1 MVTIVAIKRKAM
13 SVAMILLLYGYI
25 GSAQNITPMDG
36 EMLNY
41 TQLMFE
47 VNKQEGANKYKF
59 YFFSCDKRAEK
70 CVLIYTH
77 TSKYRATMLS
87 EPFLFGQTYRWYY
100 EALKG
105 KKVLYKSKEYL
116 FYTGKSELVDTL
128 VQKVVF
134 TKPNKTKRK
143 GIIIVDGLKVAM
155 DMHGKPLMYLNY
167 KYDHAIRDIN
177 LTPQG
182 TLTLVDNRLGEIRE
196 LKLNGEMVWFGPTK
210 HEEVAGRSDR
220 FHHEFEKLP
229 NGHYLAAGKKKVS
242 DFDEGAGLAGVPNS
256 TLCETIVEFDSEK
269 NEVWR
274 FDLLP
279 ELKKQY
285 DIAPTQEMFNP
296 VRLGHLN
303 GMALDAKKQML
314 YASFK
319 TFNTVMKINRTNNQI
334 VYQYG
339 LKRINF
345 LDSLEEGLAFEQQHA
360 PTFNKKGNLLI
371 FNNGNAKTGS
381 GLCELLVADQV
392 DSSNEVVQSIY
403 FKDFLKEH
411 YYSPQMGSVQELGNN
426 DYLIC
431 MGTIPHFFEFNAKS
445 KKLKWQAYTYQN
457 DRWQEGVKV
466 WKPLVSY
473 RVNYYS
479 SLYPYYFV
487 ADKLLNAKG
496 KLMEMNIINCGSE
509 DDEYEIFI
517 ESSNEIS
524 RELIGKIACKAGK
537 NVKFKLKQE
546 LYKKGIVVHSVG
558 SRKESAY

>member
-1 MVTIVAIKRKAM
+1 MVKGMVKDVKAYWIAII
-13 SVAMILLLYGYI
+13 ILLHGYI
-25 GSAQNITPMDG
+25 GSGQNIRPMDG
-36 EMLNY
+36 ETMNY
-41 TQLMFE
+41 TQIMFE
-47 VNKQEGANKYKF
+47 VPRQEGANKYRF
-59 YFFSCDKRAEK
+59 YFAACNKRAEQ
-70 CVLIYTH
+70 CLPIYTY
-77 TSKYRATMLS
+77 TSKYRAALLS
-87 EPFLFGQTYRWYY
+87 EPFEFGQTYKWYY

-105 KKVLYKSKEYL
+105 KKVLYKSNDYL

-128 VQKVVF
+128 VQKVIF
-134 TKPNKTKRK
+134 TKVNKSKDK
-143 GIIIVDGLKVAM
+143 GVLIVDGLKVAM
-155 DMHGKPLMYLNY
+155 NMQGKPLLYLNY

-196 LKLNGEMVWFGPTK
+196 LKLNGEMIWFGPTK
-210 HEEVAGRSDR
+210 HEELTGRSDR

-229 NGHYLAAGKKKVS
+229 NGNYLAAGKKKVS
-242 DFDEGAGLAGVPNS
+242 DFDESAGLMGVPDN
-256 TLCETIVEFDSEK
+256 TLCETIVEFDAEK

-279 ELKKQY
+279 ELKRQF

-303 GMALDAKKQML
+303 GMAMDRKGQTL

-345 LDSLEEGLAFEQQHA
+345 LDSLEEGLSFEQQHA

-371 FNNGNAKTGS
+371 FNNGNPKTGS
-381 GLCELLVADQV
+381 GICELLVGDQV

-403 FKDFLKEH
+403 FKDVLDKN
-411 YYSPQMGSVQELGNN
+411 YYSPQMGSVQEKGKNE
-426 DYLIC
+426 YLIC
-431 MGTIPHFFEFNAKS
+431 MGTLPHFFEFNAKS
-445 KKLKWQAYTYQN
+445 KKLKWQAYAYQN
-457 DRWQEGVKV
+457 SRWQEGGKE

-487 ADKLLNAKG
+487 ADRILVG
-496 KLMEMNIINCGSE
+496 KDNSGQIEIANMGTE
-509 DDEYEIFI
+509 DDVYQILL
-517 ESSNEIS
+517 ESNSGGS
-524 RELIGKIACKAGK
+524 RELLAQLSCKSGKS
-537 NVKFKLKQE
+537 VKFLLKPS
-546 LYKKGIVVHSVG
+546 LYKKDIILYSVN
-558 SRKESAY
+558 SKKEMLY